1 MRRFALVLVP
11 LLMLALAIGASGCY
25 WGEEGTRQHDLR
37 VTLDDACFTEEPT
50 SSDYSAALLVTLSF
64 ENEGESALYFDYSDF
79 VYIAGDTDLFTPG
92 SRWCQSCPPVVNSIA
107 SMTRVRALK
116 PRQTCSCQFEF
127 TAGDDSRLPRDER
140 LTLVIYGE
148 NSIGESTVVE
158 FKLPRLNDM
167 RSCTEDDLAEDT

>member
-11 LLMLALAIGASGCY
+11 LLILALAIGASGCY

-50 SSDYSAALLVTLSF
+50 SPDYSAALLVTLSF
-64 ENEGESALYFDYSDF
+64 ENEGESALYFDYYDF

-92 SRWCQSCPPVVNSIA
+92 SRWCESCPPVVISSL
-107 SMTRVRALK
+107 SMARARALK
-116 PRQTCSCQFEF
+116 PSQKCSCQLEF
-127 TAGDDSRLPRDER
+127 AVVDESRLPRDVK
-140 LTLVIYGE
+140 LTLVVYGE

>member
-1 MRRFALVLVP
+1 MRRFALVLMP
-11 LLMLALAIGASGCY
+11 LLILALAIGASGCY
-25 WGEEGTRQHDLR
+25 WGEEGTLQHDLR
-37 VTLDDACFTEEPT
+37 VTLDDACFTEEST
-50 SSDYSAALLVTLSF
+50 SSEYSEALLVTLSF
-64 ENEGESALYFDYSDF
+64 ENVGKSALYFDYSDF

-148 NSIGESTVVE
+148 DATGESAVVE
-158 FKLPRLNDM
+158 LKLPPLDDM
-167 RSCTEDDLAEDT
+167 RRCTEDDLAEDT

>member
-1 MRRFALVLVP
+1 MVLVP

-25 WGEEGTRQHDLR
+25 WGEGVTQKHGLK
-37 VTLDDACFTEEPT
+37 VTLDDACFTEEST
-50 SSDYSAALLVTLSF
+50 SPEYSEALLVTLSF
-64 ENEGESALYFDYSDF
+64 ENKGEAALYFDYYDF

-127 TAGDDSRLPRDER
+127 TAGDDSRLPRDEK
-140 LTLVIYGE
+140 LTLVVYGE
-148 NSIGESTVVE
+148 DPTGESVVVE
-158 FKLPRLNDM
+158 FKLSPISDM
-167 RSCTEDDLAEDT
+167 RECTEDDLAEGT

>member
-1 MRRFALVLVP
+1 MVLVP

-25 WGEEGTRQHDLR
+25 WGEGVTQKHGLK
-37 VTLDDACFTEEPT
+37 VTLDDACFTEEST
-50 SSDYSAALLVTLSF
+50 SPEYSEALLVTLSF
-64 ENEGESALYFDYSDF
+64 ENKGEAALYFDYYDF

-127 TAGDDSRLPRDER
+127 TAGGDSRLPRDEK
-140 LTLVIYGE
+140 LTLVVYGE
-148 NSIGESTVVE
+148 DPTGESAVVE
-158 FKLPRLNDM
+158 LKLPPLDDM
-167 RSCTEDDLAEDT
+167 RRCTEDDLAEDT